1 MTLAGSLS
9 LRRALLPLLVFVGI
23 LALHYGWLVAFPGQD
38 AEQDQWVSVPAAETS
53 SFQRY
58 VESGSYWLGYTYA
71 LCLTFASVA
80 LRRYR
85 EKRQCS
91 ARSAAISGFTLPG
104 VLAATGCFLAGCCG
118 SPMLAVYLSL
128 FGAAFLPFA
137 KPIIAA
143 FTTLTIIAAWWWM
156 RHAEGR
162 RPGAGHCRECPSG
175 ND

>member
-1 MTLAGSLS
+1 MTVARAFS
-9 LRRALLPLLVFVGI
+9 LRRALLPLAVFIGVF
-23 LALHYGWLVAFPGQD
+23 LFHYCWLVAFPERD
-38 AEQDQWVSVPAAETS
+38 AEQTQWVTVTTAETPS
-53 SFQRY
+53 SRLY
-58 VESGSYWLGYTYA
+58 IESGSYWLGYTYA

-91 ARSAAISGFTLPG
+91 ARSAAVGGFTLSG
-104 VLAATGCFLAGCCG
+104 VIAATGCFLAGCCG

-137 KPIIAA
+137 KPAIAA

-162 RPGAGHCRECPSG
+162 RPGAGHCPECPSG